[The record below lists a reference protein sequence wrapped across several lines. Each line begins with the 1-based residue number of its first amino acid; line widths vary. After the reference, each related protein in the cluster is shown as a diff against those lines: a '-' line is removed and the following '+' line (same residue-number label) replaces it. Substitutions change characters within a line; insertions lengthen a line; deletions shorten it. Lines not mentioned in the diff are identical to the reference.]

1 MAQRKRSAFYI
12 SDRTGITAEM
22 LGHSILTQFEQVIF
36 EEITLPFVDSVQK
49 AKQAVEEI
57 NHAGESDGERP
68 VIFSTL
74 VDSEISSIVQS
85 SNALYMDCF
94 QVFIAPME
102 AELAV
107 KSNHSVG
114 RSHSAINSNYLNR
127 MDAVNFVLASDD
139 GQSTKELKTADVI
152 LVGVSRCGKTPT
164 CLYLGMQFG
173 IKAANFPLIPED
185 FDRMTLPSNL
195 EEFRH
200 KIFGLTIRPDR
211 LSRIRSERRPNS
223 EYASLRNCETEVRL
237 SEALMKQENIGFM
250 DTTTRSI
257 EELATV
263 ILQKAKLKR
272 QVF

>member
-57 NHAGESDGERP
+57 NHAEESDGERP

-127 MDAVNFVLASDD
+127 MDAVNFALASDD

>member
-1 MAQRKRSAFYI
+1 
-12 SDRTGITAEM
+12 
-22 LGHSILTQFEQVIF
+22 
-36 EEITLPFVDSVQK
+36 
-49 AKQAVEEI
+49 
-57 NHAGESDGERP
+57 
-68 VIFSTL
+68 
-74 VDSEISSIVQS
+74 
-85 SNALYMDCF
+85 
-94 QVFIAPME
+94 
-102 AELAV
+102 
-107 KSNHSVG
+107 
-114 RSHSAINSNYLNR
+114 
-127 MDAVNFVLASDD
+127 MDAVNFALASDD

-211 LSRIRSERRPNS
+211 LSRIRSERRPDS

-237 SEALMKQENIGFM
+237 SEALMRQENIGFM

>member
-1 MAQRKRSAFYI
+1 MTQRKRSAFYI

-36 EEITLPFVDSVQK
+36 EEITLPFVDSIQK

-57 NHAGESDGERP
+57 NHAGNSDGERP
-68 VIFSTL
+68 VIYSTL
-74 VDSEISSIVQS
+74 VHSEISSIVQS

-102 AELAV
+102 SELGV

-127 MDAVNFVLASDD
+127 MDAVNFALTSDD

-211 LSRIRSERRPNS
+211 LSRIRSERRPES

>member
-1 MAQRKRSAFYI
+1 MTQRKRSAFYI

-36 EEITLPFVDSVQK
+36 EEITLPFVDSIQK

-57 NHAGESDGERP
+57 NHAGDSDGERP

-102 AELAV
+102 SELGV

-127 MDAVNFVLASDD
+127 MDAVNFALASDD
-139 GQSTKELKTADVI
+139 GQSTKELETADVI

-211 LSRIRSERRPNS
+211 LSRIRSERRPDS

>member
-1 MAQRKRSAFYI
+1 
-12 SDRTGITAEM
+12 M

-36 EEITLPFVDSVQK
+36 EEITLPFVDSIQK

-57 NHAGESDGERP
+57 NHAGDSDGERP

-102 AELAV
+102 AELEV

-127 MDAVNFVLASDD
+127 MDAVNFALASDD

-211 LSRIRSERRPNS
+211 LSRIRSERRPDS

-237 SEALMKQENIGFM
+237 SEALMRQENIGFM